1 MEEAAGWLRLYNFA
15 LFEYAP
21 VVLGLRWVR

>member
-1 MEEAAGWLRLYNFA
+1 MEEAAGWLRLYNFS
-15 LFEYAP
+15 LFGYVP